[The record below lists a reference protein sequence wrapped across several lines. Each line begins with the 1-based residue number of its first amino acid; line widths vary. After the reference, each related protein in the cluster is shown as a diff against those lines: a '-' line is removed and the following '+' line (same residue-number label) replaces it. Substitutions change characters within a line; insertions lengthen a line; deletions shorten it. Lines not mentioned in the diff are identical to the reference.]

1 MNDMGYDSSLVMG
14 SACVA
19 VFICYVAISLEQLI
33 FVSRTPRIQ
42 KMILCLSGM
51 VFGFAIWAM
60 HFLGLWA
67 GDLPE
72 GYTFD
77 LSLTIISYVIA
88 ALASTFAIWLMT
100 RETLPIVR
108 LVLGAL
114 LMGLGI
120 SGMHYVGMMGL
131 QIPNQEI
138 HYNILLVV
146 FSVLIAISGAGLSF
160 WLAFKYKNTFKHKI
174 LYKIALSVMLAFSI
188 VGMHYTGMA
197 ATTFHSLGNLLH
209 TTHHVHGG
217 QGILLLTIIFVTSLI
232 LVSAFSVAVLERRLE
247 ERNLQLLQ
255 ANKELEDLALQDNL
269 TKLPN
274 RLFLEDHIQKLFQHY
289 KVTHQK
295 FALIYLDLDFFKAVN
310 DNFGHQVGDDLL
322 VALTTRLQ
330 TVLHDNQTLLRLGGD
345 EFLVIVPQ
353 IKEVKLDVL
362 AEKILEK
369 IQQRFLIHEKQINIS
384 ASLGIVLYPDHG
396 QSLQDLLI
404 HADTAKMLAKEQGRN
419 TFCIYH
425 QNSDDYFQ
433 HRHQSKLVN
442 DLYCAVDEQQFVL
455 YYQPKFTADYKI
467 CGVEALIRWQH
478 PTLGLL
484 APNKFIE
491 VAEQTGLII
500 RMGYWALEQA
510 CIQLQ
515 SWHQRG
521 MPFCPIAVNLSAMQF
536 EHKHLITTLD
546 NLMQKYQIQAKE
558 LIVEITESTAM
569 HHIEKSI
576 ATFEQLKALGILLAI
591 DDFGTGHSSFLYL
604 KNLPVDE
611 LKIDREFIRN
621 LCEGSKDEIILESII
636 HLAIRLGLIV
646 TAEGVE
652 TEQQAAIL
660 KRLNCQQLQGFLF
673 GKPKPIQCLENKYF
687 AAQLAAHKTVHLD

>member
-1 MNDMGYDSSLVMG
+1 MHYMSYDSSLVIG

-19 VFICYVAISLEQLI
+19 VFICYAAISLEQLI

-60 HFLGLWA
+60 HFVGMLA
-67 GDLPE
+67 YNLPV
-72 GYTFD
+72 GYAFD
-77 LSLTIISYVIA
+77 PVLTIISYIIA
-88 ALASTFAIWLMT
+88 ALASTFAIWLT
-100 RETLPIVR
+100 TQKTLPIVR
-108 LVLGAL
+108 LVLGAV
-114 LMGLGI
+114 LMGSGI

-131 QIPNQEI
+131 QIPDQEI

-160 WLAFKYKNTFKHKI
+160 WLTFKYKNTFKHKTI
-174 LYKIALSVMLAFSI
+174 YKIAISVMSATSI
-188 VGMHYTGMA
+188 IGMHYTGMA
-197 ATTFHSLGNLLH
+197 AATFYAMGDLLH

-217 QGILLLTIIFVTSLI
+217 QGLLLLTIIFVTSLI

-274 RLFLEDHIQKLFQHY
+274 RLFLEEHIQQLFQRY
-289 KVTHQK
+289 AATHQK

-322 VALTTRLQ
+322 VALAERLQ
-330 TVLHDNQTLLRLGGD
+330 SVLKQDQTLLRLGGD
-345 EFLVIVPQ
+345 EFLIILPQ
-353 IKEVKLDVL
+353 INEIQLENI
-362 AEKILEK
+362 AENILEK
-369 IQQRFLIHEKQINIS
+369 IQQRFLIENKQINIS

-419 TFCIYH
+419 TFSIY
-425 QNSDDYFQ
+425 NVSSDQYFQ
-433 HRHQSKLVN
+433 HRHQSKLIN
-442 DLYCAVDEQQFVL
+442 DLYRAVEEQQFVL
-455 YYQPKFTADYKI
+455 YYQAKFTADYKI
-467 CGVEALIRWQH
+467 CGAEALIRWQH
-478 PTLGLL
+478 PSLGLL

-491 VAEQTGLII
+491 AAEQTGLII
-500 RMGYWALEQA
+500 GMGYWALEQA

-515 SWHQRG
+515 AWREKG
-521 MPFCPIAVNLSAMQF
+521 FPFCQIAVNLSVMQF
-536 EHKHLITTLD
+536 EHKHLISILD
-546 NLMQKYQIQAKE
+546 QLIKKYQIQPKE

-576 ATFEQLKALGILLAI
+576 LTFERLRALGILLAI

-652 TEQQAAIL
+652 TEHQAEIL
-660 KRLNCQQLQGFLF
+660 KRLGCQQLQGFLL
-673 GKPKPIQCLENKYF
+673 GKPMPIKCLEKKYF
-687 AAQLAAHKTVHLD
+687 AVT